1 MAVQWSAQLSVGI
14 VAIDEDHRKLFAMID
29 EMRGMVTQQAH
40 PDDIEFLLERMIEFA
55 AYHFRRE
62 EALLEGNGYPGFVG
76 HKSNHDRFANEA
88 TAVLV
93 DWRAGRRDGVTL
105 KFADDIATWLFD
117 HVMKDDM
124 AYKDFLGE
132 RFGEL
137 PALSPRSLM
146 VKQALPALAAV
157 AGLGGSLAVGTA
169 GAGLWIQAVAALAA
183 VLLAFGLGGEAVRVV
198 TAMTAALKRL
208 AENDLDTRVPG
219 GRRNDQLGRM
229 AAAIELVKLNIWEV
243 WRSHQENESQQRR
256 AAIARRQALDGVR
269 ADFQAS
275 LQDLVP
281 SVAANVKTARA
292 KSKVVLA
299 DVGNTRDRCAEAV
312 SASDAVA
319 ASVDVVA
326 GAARDLSQS
335 IAEVRGRVD
344 EASAIAGKALTAAE
358 RASGTIAGL
367 DESTRR
373 IGEIVTLITD
383 IAAQTNLLA
392 LNATI
397 EAARAGEAGKGFAVV
412 ANEVKHLA
420 SQTARAT
427 EEIGRVVSSIQG
439 SAGEVVAEIGS
450 IGEII
455 AQMNAISQRVSEVMT
470 LQDVA
475 TGDIATRVRQ
485 AAQGTADVADRLK
498 DVMATAGSAT
508 GGAEDIA
515 HATKELARI
524 TGEFQGAIDGF
535 LAKLGS
541 Q

>member
-1 MAVQWSAQLSVGI
+1 MAVQWSSQFSVGI

-29 EMRGMVTQQAH
+29 EMRDMVTRQAH
-40 PDDIEFLLERMIEFA
+40 PDDIEFLLERMIDFA

-62 EALLEGNGYPGFVG
+62 EALLQGNGYPGFVG
-76 HKSNHDRFANEA
+76 HKTNHDRFANQA
-88 TAVLV
+88 TAVLT
-93 DWRAGRRDGVTL
+93 DWRAGRRDGVTA
-105 KFADDIATWLFD
+105 KFADDIEAWLVE
-117 HVMKDDM
+117 HVMKEDM

-132 RFGEL
+132 RFAAL
-137 PALSPRSLM
+137 PAFSLRSLM
-146 VKQALPALAAV
+146 LKQALPALV
-157 AGLGGSLAVGTA
+157 VLAGLAGSMAA
-169 GAGLWIQAVAALAA
+169 GASGTGLWIQAAAALASL
-183 VLLAFGLGGEAVRVV
+183 VLAIGFGGEAVRVV

-208 AENDLDTRVPG
+208 AENDLDTQVPG
-219 GRRNDQLGRM
+219 GHRNDQLGRM

-243 WRSHQENESQQRR
+243 WRSHQESESQQRR
-256 AAIARRQALDGVR
+256 TAMARRQALNGVR
-269 ADFQAS
+269 DDFQSS
-275 LQDLVP
+275 LQNLVP

-299 DVGNTRDRCAEAV
+299 DVGTTRDRCAEAV
-312 SASDAVA
+312 STSDAVA

-326 GAARDLSQS
+326 EAARALSQS
-335 IAEVRGRVD
+335 IAEVRTRVD
-344 EASAIAGKALTAAE
+344 EASAISGKALTAAE
-358 RASGTIAGL
+358 RASGTITGL

-427 EEIGRVVSSIQG
+427 EEIGRVVGSIQG
-439 SAGEVVAEIGS
+439 SAGEVVREIGS

-455 AQMNAISQRVSEVMT
+455 AQMNGISQRVSEVMT
-470 LQDVA
+470 HQDAA
-475 TGDIATRVRQ
+475 TGDIAARVRQ
-485 AAQGTADVADRLK
+485 AAEGTVDVAAQLK
-498 DVMATAGSAT
+498 DVMLTIGSAAD
-508 GGAEDIA
+508 GAEGIA
-515 HATKELARI
+515 YATKELTRI
-524 TGEFQGAIDGF
+524 TSEFQGAIDGF

>member
-1 MAVQWSAQLSVGI
+1 MPVQWSSQFSVGI

-29 EMRGMVTQQAH
+29 EMRDMVVRQAH
-40 PDDIEFLLERMIEFA
+40 PDDIEFLLERMIDFA

-62 EALLEGNGYPGFVG
+62 EALLQGNGYPGFVG
-76 HKSNHDRFANEA
+76 HKTNHDRFATQA
-88 TAVLV
+88 AAVLV
-93 DWRAGRRDGVTL
+93 DWRAGRRDGVTA
-105 KFADDIATWLFD
+105 KFADDIEAWLVE
-117 HVMKDDM
+117 HVMKEDM

-132 RFGEL
+132 RFGTL
-137 PALSPRSLM
+137 PIFSPRSLM
-146 VKQALPALAAV
+146 VKQALPALAAL
-157 AGLGGSLAVGTA
+157 AGLAGSVAAGAA
-169 GAGLWIQAVAALAA
+169 GAGLWIQTAAAA
-183 VLLAFGLGGEAVRVV
+183 ASLILAFGLGGEAVRTV

-208 AENDLDTRVPG
+208 AENDLDTQVPG
-219 GRRNDQLGRM
+219 GHRSDQLGRM

-256 AAIARRQALDGVR
+256 TAIARRQALDGVR
-269 ADFQAS
+269 ADFQSS
-275 LQDLVP
+275 LHDLVP

-299 DVGNTRDRCAEAV
+299 DVGTSRDRCAEAV
-312 SASDAVA
+312 SASDTVA

-326 GAARDLSQS
+326 EAARDLSQS

-344 EASAIAGKALTAAE
+344 EASAIAGKALTAAG

-427 EEIGRVVSSIQG
+427 EEIGRVVGSIQG
-439 SAGEVVAEIGS
+439 SAGEVVTEIGS

-455 AQMNAISQRVSEVMT
+455 AQMNAISLRVSEVMT
-470 LQDVA
+470 QQDAA
-475 TGDIATRVRQ
+475 TSDIAARVRQ
-485 AAQGTADVADRLK
+485 AAEGTAGVADRLK
-498 DVMATAGSAT
+498 DVMLTVGSAT
-508 GGAEDIA
+508 SGAEDIA

>member
-1 MAVQWSAQLSVGI
+1 
-14 VAIDEDHRKLFAMID
+14 
-29 EMRGMVTQQAH
+29 
-40 PDDIEFLLERMIEFA
+40 
-55 AYHFRRE
+55 
-62 EALLEGNGYPGFVG
+62 
-76 HKSNHDRFANEA
+76 
-88 TAVLV
+88 
-93 DWRAGRRDGVTL
+93 
-105 KFADDIATWLFD
+105 
-117 HVMKDDM
+117 MKEDM
-124 AYKDFLGE
+124 AYKDFLDK
-132 RFGEL
+132 RFGVL
-137 PALSPRSLM
+137 PTFSLRSLTI
-146 VKQALPALAAV
+146 KQALPALAAL
-157 AGLGGSLAVGTA
+157 AGLIGSAAVGAA
-169 GAGLWIQAVAALAA
+169 GTGLWIQAVAALAS
-183 VLLAFGLGGEAVRVV
+183 LILAFGLGSEAVRVI
-198 TAMTAALKRL
+198 TAMTAALRRL

-219 GRRNDQLGRM
+219 GRRSDQLGRM
-229 AAAIELVKLNIWEV
+229 AATIELVKLNIWEV

-256 AAIARRQALDGVR
+256 GAIARRQALDEVR
-269 ADFQAS
+269 ADFQSS

-299 DVGNTRDRCAEAV
+299 DVGTTRDRCAEAV

-326 GAARDLSQS
+326 EAARDLSQS
-335 IAEVRGRVD
+335 IAEVRSRVD
-344 EASAIAGKALTAAE
+344 EASAIASKALTAAG

-427 EEIGRVVSSIQG
+427 EEIGRVVNSIQG
-439 SAGEVVAEIGS
+439 SADEVVTEIGS

-470 LQDVA
+470 HQDAA

-485 AAQGTADVADRLK
+485 AAEGTADVADRLK
-498 DVMATAGSAT
+498 DVMVTVGSAT
-508 GGAEDIA
+508 SGAEDIA
-515 HATKELARI
+515 HATKELTRI
-524 TGEFQGAIDGF
+524 TSEFQGAIDGF